1 MLRFVILHHRTPPQ
15 ATKPD
20 HYDLML
26 EEGDVLKT
34 FTLWQLPDLKATVE
48 AIPDFDHRRAYLDYE
63 GPVSNNRGEVM
74 QVESGTFVWKR
85 RTANQIEIELSGK
98 QVRGLLRLEIQG
110 DSTAGA
116 SSDSAT
122 SD

>member
-1 MLRFVILHHRTPPQ
+1 
-15 ATKPD
+15 
-20 HYDLML
+20 ML

-63 GPVSNNRGEVM
+63 GLVSNNRGEVM

-98 QVRGLLRLEIQG
+98 QLRGLLRLEIQG